1 MLNSKWVVVLLLLAA
16 PGLGACGVA
25 RILPPAASAPN
36 DELADGGVVEGQA
49 TVDSIDVVMV
59 ESFPVQ
65 VLVIVRGNLPDG
77 CTQLG
82 DPVVQVTGSTFMMTL
97 PTTRMTD
104 AVCTEALAPFEI
116 PVPLDVVDLPAG
128 SYTVDVHGVTGTFT
142 LDVDNWLPSESAEG
156 CPDGG
161 SDQLPYAN
169 QAAGYCLLYPADF
182 AVLEYETGIIIQRQP
197 HGFPEPTLPF
207 LNLEISD
214 AANQTAKEVA
224 DGLVAEVADLVGL
237 EITRADLV
245 VGGQQAVVLDGLPGQ
260 DPNRQVLVVR
270 EGQLYKLM
278 FDYSERGPD
287 FEHLYDVIVN
297 SFTFLP
303 AT

>member
-1 MLNSKWVVVLLLLAA
+1 LLNSKWVVVLLLLVA
-16 PGLGACGVA
+16 PGLGACGAAGIV
-25 RILPPAASAPN
+25 PPAVSAPN
-36 DELADGGVVEGQA
+36 GEPAEGGVIEGQA
-49 TVDSIDVVMV
+49 TVDSIEVVTA

-97 PTTRMTD
+97 PTTRMAD
-104 AVCTEALAPFEI
+104 APCTEALTPFEM
-116 PVPLDVVDLPAG
+116 PFPLDVVDLPAG

-142 LDVDNWLPSESAEG
+142 LDADNWLPTDSLAG
-156 CPDGG
+156 CPVAGA
-161 SDQLPYAN
+161 DQLPYAN
-169 QAAGYCLLYPADF
+169 QAAGYCLLYPTDF
-182 AVLEYETGIIIQRQP
+182 AVLEYATGIIIQRQP
-197 HGFPEPTLPF
+197 YGFPEPRLPF
-207 LNLEISD
+207 LNLEVSD
-214 AANQTAKEVA
+214 AANQTAGEVA

-237 EITRADLV
+237 EISRSDIV

-260 DPNRQVLVVR
+260 DFNRQVLVVR
-270 EGQLYKLM
+270 EGQLYKLV
-278 FDYSERGPD
+278 FSYSEPGPD
-287 FEHLYDVIVN
+287 FEHLYDVIVS